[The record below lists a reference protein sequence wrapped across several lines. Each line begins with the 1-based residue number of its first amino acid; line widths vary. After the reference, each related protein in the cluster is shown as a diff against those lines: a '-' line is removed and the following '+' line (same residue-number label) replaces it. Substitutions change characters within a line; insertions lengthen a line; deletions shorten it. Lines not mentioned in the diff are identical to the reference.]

1 MDNYFE
7 QNQTP
12 PKSPI
17 KAQETSSGFL
27 FINSNFNL
35 KEPKHIFL
43 IIYLIFVLI
52 LIFNFQSLNLF
63 WRCFLF
69 IGIIAFFF
77 NKSFRNYIFAQF
89 RLSGAEILLST
100 YPLRLGEECN
110 LTFRRRLRGNRKT
123 KQAGELSFKIACLER
138 VQYQRGS
145 DTEIE
150 VHVIWESQPEIYSV
164 STNVDMLS
172 FKTNFT
178 VPDNLPPSFEGKNN
192 KIRWIISVEQNISGI
207 VEQVNSNFV
216 FIVDPVLIK

>member
-1 MDNYFE
+1 MHNYFE

-17 KAQETSSGFL
+17 KAQETSEGFL

-35 KEPKHIFL
+35 KEPKHIFF
-43 IIYLIFVLI
+43 IIYLIVVLI
-52 LIFNFQSLNLF
+52 LILNFQSFNLF
-63 WRCFLF
+63 WRSLLF
-69 IGIIAFFF
+69 IGIIAFFL

-89 RLSGAEILLST
+89 RLSGAKILLST

-123 KQAGELSFKIACLER
+123 KQLGELSFKIACLER
-138 VQYQRGS
+138 IQFKRGT

-150 VHVIWESQPEIYSV
+150 VHVIWESQPKIYSV
-164 STNVDMLS
+164 PTNSDMLS
-172 FKTNFT
+172 FKTDFR

-192 KIRWIISVEQNISGI
+192 QIRWIISVEQNISGI
-207 VEQVNSNFV
+207 IEQVNSNFV